1 MNSQSHETIIGL
13 MEECIKQDLRW
24 LRRPAIFPDLYGI
37 PGFKGCEG
45 IGIPEKNICY
55 WPGLSLEASL
65 AMLSLIDQGVVSLLP
80 ASPER
85 YLNAGFS
92 VSLPLAEKIRNYM
105 QPMWFPVMI
114 CLSDE
119 WK

>member
-1 MNSQSHETIIGL
+1 MRKVILKHLQSLPH
-13 MEECIKQDLRW
+13 
-24 LRRPAIFPDLYGI
+24 PAIFPELHVV
-37 PGFKGCEG
+37 PGFVGCEG
-45 IGIPEKNICY
+45 IGIPKNNICY

-85 YLNAGFS
+85 YLNAGFW
-92 VSLPLAEKIRNYM
+92 VSLPLAEEIRKHER
-105 QPMWFPVMI
+105 PMWFPVMI